1 MTCPFCLSHATLRRA
16 RRRSTSAGKNVS
28 SVHRRARLAET
39 MPNGAAGSYCAGDVS
54 TKRYGNA
61 NT

>member
-1 MTCPFCLSHATLRRA
+1 MTCPFCLSLAA
-16 RRRSTSAGKNVS
+16 PAVVSTSAGKNVS

-39 MPNGAAGSYCAGDVS
+39 TPNGAAGSYCAGDVS